1 MIMGKQFGIDVSFW
15 QGNFNFKKAK
25 AEGVKFVILRG
36 AYARS
41 KDTKFESYY
50 KACKALNL
58 PVGVYHYS
66 MAKSVSEAR
75 TEANFLIN
83 NVLKGKQFEY
93 PIYMDVEDKVQR
105 ALGKDLLTDIVI
117 AFCDTLEKAG
127 YYVGIY
133 SSASFFRTYMH
144 ESKLKRFD
152 KWIAQWT
159 KSCTYKG
166 EYGMW
171 QFGGETNKIRT
182 NKVAGVTCD
191 QDYAIKDYPTIIK
204 GLGVNGYNK
213 NTNVKPITKPITKP
227 TTKPSKT
234 VKQIAHEVIDGKWGN
249 GEDRKI
255 KLTKAGY
262 DYKSV
267 QAEVNKLLKTKKE
280 VIYTVKKGDTL
291 SYIANKFGTSV
302 DTLVKKNGIKNKNL
316 IYVGQKI
323 KI

>member
-1 MIMGKQFGIDVSFW
+1 MKVFGIDVSKW
-15 QGNFNFKKAK
+15 QGDFNFKQAK
-25 AEGVKFVILRG
+25 SEGVQFAILRG
-36 AYARS
+36 AYACS

-50 KACKALNL
+50 KTCEALNL

-93 PIYMDVEDKVQR
+93 PIYMDVEDKVQK

-133 SSASFFRTYMH
+133 SSGSFFSTYMN
-144 ESKLKRFD
+144 ESKLERFD
-152 KWIAQWT
+152 KWIAHWSKQC
-159 KSCTYKG
+159 SYKG
-166 EYGMW
+166 NYGMW
-171 QFGGETNKIRT
+171 QFGGETNEIRS
-182 NKVAGVTCD
+182 NRVAGVVCD
-191 QDYAIKDYPTIIK
+191 QNYALKDYPKIIK
-204 GLGVNGYNK
+204 EKGLNGYNK
-213 NTNVKPITKPITKP
+213 NITVKPTVN
-227 TTKPSKT
+227 PSKSVT
-234 VKQIAHEVIDGKWGN
+234 EIANEVIDGKWGN
-249 GEDRKI
+249 GEDRKT
-255 KLTKAGY
+255 KLTKDGY

-291 SYIANKFGTSV
+291 TYIANKFGTSV
-302 DTLVKKNGIKNKNL
+302 DALVKKNGIKNKNL
-316 IYVGQKI
+316 IYVGQKLKI
-323 KI
+323 K

>member
-1 MIMGKQFGIDVSFW
+1 MAKLFGIDVSFW
-15 QGNFNFKKAK
+15 QGNFDFKKAK

-117 AFCDTLEKAG
+117 TFCDTLEKAG

-144 ESKLKRFD
+144 ESKLERFD

-191 QDYAIKDYPTIIK
+191 QDYALKDYPTIIK

-213 NTNVKPITKPITKP
+213 NTNVKPTTKPITKP

-234 VKQIAHEVIDGKWGN
+234 VKELAQEVIDGKWGN
-249 GEDRKI
+249 GEDRKT

-267 QAEVNKLLKTKKE
+267 QAKVNKLLKTKKE

-291 SYIANKFGTSV
+291 TYIANKFGTSV
-302 DTLVKKNGIKNKNL
+302 DALVKKNGIKNKNL

>member
-1 MIMGKQFGIDVSFW
+1 MNKIFGIDVSKW
-15 QGNFNFKKAK
+15 QGDFDFAKAK
-25 AEGVKFVILRG
+25 SEGVKFAILRG
-36 AYARS
+36 AYSTS
-41 KDTKFESYY
+41 KDVKFEQYY
-50 KACKALNL
+50 NACKALNL

-75 TEANFLIN
+75 TEANFLIK

-93 PIYMDVEDKVQR
+93 PIYMDVEDKVQK

-117 AFCDTLEKAG
+117 TFCDTLEKAG

-144 ESKLKRFD
+144 ESKLERFD

-171 QFGGETNKIRT
+171 QFGGETNKIRS
-182 NKVAGVTCD
+182 NKIAGVTCD
-191 QDYAIKDYPTIIK
+191 QNYAYNDYPKIIK
-204 GLGVNGYNK
+204 EKRLNGYNK
-213 NTNVKPITKPITKP
+213 NIIV
-227 TTKPSKT
+227 KPSKT
-234 VKQIAHEVIDGKWGN
+234 VKELAQEVIDGKWGN
-249 GEDRKI
+249 GEDRKT

-267 QAEVNKLLKTKKE
+267 QAEVNKLLNTKKE
-280 VIYTVKKGDTL
+280 VVYVVKRGDTL
-291 SYIANKFGTSV
+291 TYIANKFGTTV
-302 DTLVKKNGIKNKNL
+302 DALVKKNNIKNKNV

>member
-1 MIMGKQFGIDVSFW
+1 MAKLFGIDVSFW
-15 QGNFNFKKAK
+15 QGNFDFKKAK

-50 KACKALNL
+50 KTCKALNL

-133 SSASFFRTYMH
+133 SSASFFKTYMH

-166 EYGMW
+166 DYGMW

-191 QDYAIKDYPTIIK
+191 QDYALKDYPTIIK

-213 NTNVKPITKPITKP
+213 NTNVKPITKP

-234 VKQIAHEVIDGKWGN
+234 VKELAQEVIDGKWGN
-249 GEDRKI
+249 GEDRKT

-267 QAEVNKLLKTKKE
+267 QTKVNKLLKTKKE

-291 SYIANKFGTSV
+291 TYIANKSGTSV
-302 DTLVKKNGIKNKNL
+302 DSLVKKNKIKNKNL

>member
-1 MIMGKQFGIDVSFW
+1 MKVFGIDVSKW
-15 QGNFNFKKAK
+15 QGDFNFKQAK
-25 AEGVKFVILRG
+25 SEGVQFAILRG
-36 AYARS
+36 AYACS

-50 KACKALNL
+50 KTCEALNL

-105 ALGKDLLTDIVI
+105 DLGKNLLTEIVI

-133 SSASFFRTYMH
+133 SSGSFFSTYMN
-144 ESKLKRFD
+144 ESKLERFD
-152 KWIAQWT
+152 KWIAHWSKQC
-159 KSCTYKG
+159 SYKG
-166 EYGMW
+166 NYGMW
-171 QFGGETNKIRT
+171 QFGGETNEIRS
-182 NKVAGVTCD
+182 NRVAGVVCD
-191 QDYAIKDYPTIIK
+191 QNYALKDYPKIIK
-204 GLGVNGYNK
+204 EKGLNGYNK
-213 NTNVKPITKPITKP
+213 NITVKPTVN
-227 TTKPSKT
+227 PSKSVT
-234 VKQIAHEVIDGKWGN
+234 EIANEVIDGKWGN
-249 GEDRKI
+249 GEDRKT
-255 KLTKAGY
+255 KLTKDGY

-291 SYIANKFGTSV
+291 TYIANKFGTSV
-302 DTLVKKNGIKNKNL
+302 DALVKKNGIKNKNL
-316 IYVGQKI
+316 IYVGQKLKI
-323 KI
+323 K

>member
-1 MIMGKQFGIDVSFW
+1 MKVFGIDVSKW

-25 AEGVKFVILRG
+25 AEGVQFAILRG
-36 AYARS
+36 AYACS

-50 KACKALNL
+50 KTCKVLNL

-93 PIYMDVEDKVQR
+93 PIYMDVEDKVQK

-133 SSASFFRTYMH
+133 SSGSFFSTYMN
-144 ESKLKRFD
+144 ESKLERFD
-152 KWIAQWT
+152 KWIAHWSKQC
-159 KSCTYKG
+159 SYKG
-166 EYGMW
+166 NYGMW
-171 QFGGETNKIRT
+171 QFGGETNEIRS
-182 NKVAGVTCD
+182 NRVAGVVCD
-191 QDYAIKDYPTIIK
+191 QNYALKDYPKIIK
-204 GLGVNGYNK
+204 EKGLNGYNK
-213 NTNVKPITKPITKP
+213 NITVKPTVN
-227 TTKPSKT
+227 PSKSVT
-234 VKQIAHEVIDGKWGN
+234 EIANEVIDGKWGN
-249 GEDRKI
+249 GEDRKT
-255 KLTKAGY
+255 KLTKDGY

-291 SYIANKFGTSV
+291 TYIANKFGTSV
-302 DTLVKKNGIKNKNL
+302 DALVKKNGIKNKNL
-316 IYVGQKI
+316 IYVGQKLKI
-323 KI
+323 K

>member
-1 MIMGKQFGIDVSFW
+1 MAKQFGIDVSFW

-36 AYARS
+36 AYSTS

-50 KACKALNL
+50 KTCKALNL

-105 ALGKDLLTDIVI
+105 KLGKDLLTDIVI

-144 ESKLKRFD
+144 ESKLERFD

-191 QDYAIKDYPTIIK
+191 QDYSLKDYPTIIK
-204 GLGVNGYNK
+204 KLGVNGYNK
-213 NTNVKPITKPITKP
+213 NTNVKP

-234 VKQIAHEVIDGKWGN
+234 VKELAQEVIDGKWGN
-249 GEDRKI
+249 GEDRKT

-291 SYIANKFGTSV
+291 TYIANKFGTSV
-302 DTLVKKNGIKNKNL
+302 DALVKKNNIKNKNL
-316 IYVGQKI
+316 IYKGQKI

>member
-1 MIMGKQFGIDVSFW
+1 MKTFGIDVSKW

-25 AEGVKFVILRG
+25 AEGVQFAILRG
-36 AYARS
+36 AYACS

-50 KACKALNL
+50 KTCKALNL

-93 PIYMDVEDKVQR
+93 PIYMDVEDKVQK
-105 ALGKDLLTDIVI
+105 ALGKDLLTDVVI
-117 AFCDTLEKAG
+117 AFCDTVEKAG

-133 SSASFFRTYMH
+133 SSASFIKTYMH
-144 ESKLKRFD
+144 ENKLERFD
-152 KWIAQWT
+152 KWIAQWA

-166 EYGMW
+166 NYGMW

-191 QDYAIKDYPTIIK
+191 QDYALKDYPTIIK
-204 GLGVNGYNK
+204 GLSINGYNK
-213 NTNVKPITKPITKP
+213 NTNVKP
-227 TTKPSKT
+227 SKT
-234 VKQIAHEVIDGKWGN
+234 VKELAHEVIDGKWGN
-249 GEDRKI
+249 GEDRKT

-280 VIYTVKKGDTL
+280 VVYTVQKGDTL
-291 SYIANKFGTSV
+291 TYIANKFGTSV
-302 DTLVKKNGIKNKNL
+302 DALVKKNGIKNKNL
-316 IYVGQKI
+316 IYVGQKLKI
-323 KI
+323 K

>member
-1 MIMGKQFGIDVSFW
+1 MKTFGIDVSKW

-25 AEGVKFVILRG
+25 AEGVQFAILRG
-36 AYARS
+36 AYACS
-41 KDTKFESYY
+41 KDIKFESYY
-50 KACKALNL
+50 KTCKALNL
-58 PVGVYHYS
+58 PVGIYHYS
-66 MAKSVSEAR
+66 MAKSVPEAR

-93 PIYMDVEDKVQR
+93 PIYMDVEDKVQK

-117 AFCDTLEKAG
+117 AFCDTVEKAG

-133 SSASFFRTYMH
+133 SSASFIKTYMH
-144 ESKLKRFD
+144 ENKLERFD
-152 KWIAQWT
+152 KWIAQWS

-191 QDYAIKDYPTIIK
+191 QDYALKDYPTVIKQK
-204 GLGVNGYNK
+204 GLNGYNK
-213 NTNVKPITKPITKP
+213 NTNVKP

-234 VKQIAHEVIDGKWGN
+234 VKELAQEVIDGKWGN
-249 GEDRKI
+249 GEDRKT
-255 KLTKAGY
+255 KLIKAGY

-291 SYIANKFGTSV
+291 AYIANKYGTSV
-302 DTLVKKNGIKNKNL
+302 DALVKKNNIKNKNL